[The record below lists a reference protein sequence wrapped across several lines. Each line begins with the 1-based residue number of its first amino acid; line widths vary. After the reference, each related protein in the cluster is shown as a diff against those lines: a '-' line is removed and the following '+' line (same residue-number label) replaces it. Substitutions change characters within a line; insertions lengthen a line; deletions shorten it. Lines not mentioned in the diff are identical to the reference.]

1 MKQITLLLTLIVFCF
16 SAITATAAVATAPAT
31 TTTITA
37 QKADVP
43 AWKMKIVEKF
53 KAKAISKLTKK
64 GVDAD
69 GLLAKDAKW
78 WLKAWLLLWLASI
91 LFYIIGALTVG
102 ALWYVGYLLSGLGG
116 IAFVIWI
123 LKLIKV
129 LD

>member
-1 MKQITLLLTLIVFCF
+1 MFCF
-16 SAITATAAVATAPAT
+16 SAMTATAAVASAPAT

-37 QKADVP
+37 QKADMP
-43 AWKMKIVEKF
+43 AWKMKIAEKF
-53 KAKAISKLTKK
+53 KAKVIKKMTKK

-69 GLLAKDAKW
+69 GLLAKDTKW

-123 LKLIKV
+123 LKLVGV